1 VLYIKFFGDW
11 KVYKDGNEFDD
22 FTSKKA
28 LKILFYI
35 LLSNRSKVS
44 VEELSRTFWPG
55 YGPDYFR
62 KNLNAQLYYIRKDLE
77 IPYDYLRNE
86 RDYVFIDLSY
96 FPSDYSEFM
105 KAIDNA
111 DAKRA
116 SELYTGLLL
125 DGLEDDWVR
134 KHRVRCQRLYEELLK
149 VSSKTETENSKVTV
163 SSVLKAKILLEHQK
177 ATREK
182 YFIPIELK
190 KDYVKEIRVRK
201 GDIVLDLGDKLFL
214 ILERGKKSSE
224 EVVFGFAK
232 RLGLDPS
239 YVVFL
244 SEEDV
249 LNQIDSNIA

>member
-1 VLYIKFFGDW
+1 MLYIKLFGDW
-11 KVYKDGNEFDD
+11 KVYKYGNEFND

-28 LKILFYI
+28 LKLLFYI
-35 LLSNRSKVS
+35 LLSGRSKVS
-44 VEELSRTFWPG
+44 VEELLRTFWPG
-55 YGPDYFR
+55 YTPEYSR

-86 RDYVFIDLSY
+86 RDYVFINLSY

-111 DAKRA
+111 DAKKA

-125 DGLEDDWVR
+125 EGFEDDWVR
-134 KHRVRCQRLYEELLK
+134 KHRIRCQRLYEELLK
-149 VSSKTETENSKVTV
+149 VSSKTETENPKVIV
-163 SSVLKAKILLEHQK
+163 SSILKAKILLEHQK

-182 YFIPIELK
+182 YFIPIALK
-190 KDYVKEIRVRK
+190 KDYVKEIKVRK

-214 ILERGKKSSE
+214 ILERGTKRAE
-224 EVVFGFAK
+224 EVIFGFAK
-232 RLGLDPS
+232 RLGLDLS

-249 LNQIDSNIA
+249 LNQLDSNIA